1 MTSVGVVPTPA
12 VAYLTRTHGYDAGVV
27 ISASHNPFEDNGIKV
42 FSGKGE
48 KFTERVEREVE
59 DIIADRSWEAHEGE
73 PAHVPHAD
81 LVGAYLDHLRAVL
94 HDFAMHARSLGATA
108 EHVANIDEL
117 EAAMQRARA
126 STRSYLISIDTDPAR
141 PTEEGG
147 WWWEVAVPEVSSRE
161 AVRSARSTYEHEIT
175 ARSKRTKE

>member
-1 MTSVGVVPTPA
+1 
-12 VAYLTRTHGYDAGVV
+12 
-27 ISASHNPFEDNGIKV
+27 
-42 FSGKGE
+42 
-48 KFTERVEREVE
+48 
-59 DIIADRSWEAHEGE
+59 
-73 PAHVPHAD
+73 
-81 LVGAYLDHLRAVL
+81 
-94 HDFAMHARSLGATA
+94 MHARSLGASA

-161 AVRSARSTYEHEIT
+161 AVRSARANYEHEIT